1 MPKVRLQS
9 IETKKKGEKILM
21 QSQLIKQWV
30 AEKLQPSKDFEFF
43 TRREDMV
50 LGKLSGKPAMVE
62 YRCPHCGFCEIKEI
76 DMVRGKSGKKYKRPS
91 FKCSKCD
98 KTIKILKLK

>member
-1 MPKVRLQS
+1 
-9 IETKKKGEKILM
+9 M
-21 QSQLIKQWV
+21 QSKLIKQWT

-50 LGKLSGKPAMVE
+50 LGKLNGKPAMVE

-76 DMVRGKSGKKYKRPS
+76 DMVRGKSGKRKSGKKYKRPS

-98 KTIKILKLK
+98 KTIKISKLK